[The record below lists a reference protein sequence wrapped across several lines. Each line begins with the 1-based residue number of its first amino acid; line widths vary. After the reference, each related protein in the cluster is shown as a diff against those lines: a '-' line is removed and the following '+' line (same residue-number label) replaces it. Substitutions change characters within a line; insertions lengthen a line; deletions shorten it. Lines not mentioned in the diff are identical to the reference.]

1 METISVDEYKLAIAN
16 GAVFENKPRKKY
28 KHEEDDLTIKT
39 ANYLDDLK
47 FTGKILMFTHISN
60 ETFTKYHSV
69 KVKNRQKGV
78 RPGIPDMFIVFN
90 HGVLFLELKRE
101 KHGVVSP
108 DQKKW
113 LEAIVRA
120 GGDSGKIG
128 GEVTAGWAKTKEI
141 IDKYVKLMS

>member
-1 METISVDEYKLAIAN
+1 MNQSISVDEYRLAVAN

-47 FTGKILMFTHISN
+47 FTGKILAFTHISN

-78 RPGIPDMFIVFN
+78 RPGIPDMFIVFPKSI
-90 HGVLFLELKRE
+90 LFLELKKE
-101 KHGVVSP
+101 KNGVVSES
-108 DQKKW
+108 QKEW
-113 LEAIVRA
+113 IAAINET
-120 GGDSGKIG
+120 GKADAK
-128 GEVTAGWAKTKEI
+128 VAKGWAETKSI
-141 IDKYVKLMS
+141 IDSYL